1 MAPWNQTGTV
11 NEKKNPEKQAFEI
24 LFFKN
29 KDTLP
34 YKVFLVA
41 TKYMN
46 VSSLFYVTPVF
57 IGYYSGP

>member
-1 MAPWNQTGTV
+1 MAPWNQKGTV
-11 NEKKNPEKQAFEI
+11 NEKKPPKQAFEI
-24 LFFKN
+24 LFFFKK

-57 IGYYSGP
+57 IGYHSGP